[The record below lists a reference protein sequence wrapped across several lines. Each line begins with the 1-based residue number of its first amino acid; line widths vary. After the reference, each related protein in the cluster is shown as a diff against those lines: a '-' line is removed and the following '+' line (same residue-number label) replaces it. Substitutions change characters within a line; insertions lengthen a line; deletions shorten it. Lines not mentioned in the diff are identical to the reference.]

1 MSDSGTISATVEVP
15 AVRVILADD
24 IVDSRM
30 LLRSMLDCV
39 TGVEVVGEAA
49 DERQAVD
56 TATATG
62 ADAVFLDPAMP
73 VMDGLRAATAI
84 RADRPDVK
92 IISYSGGDRAST
104 GVTGVAAGADEYLP
118 KAFTVEQLL
127 AQLRRVFPGR
137 ALAEKP
143 RTGGRPP
150 PQMEQLTGA
159 GNRPG
164 MANPFGYSGTGPCW
178 TLSWRAC

>member
-1 MSDSGTISATVEVP
+1 MSDSGTIGATIEVP

-49 DERQAVD
+49 DGRQAID
-56 TATATG
+56 AATATG

-73 VMDGLRAATAI
+73 VMDGLGAATAI
-84 RADRPDVK
+84 RADHPDVK

-104 GVTGVAAGADEYLP
+104 GATGVAAGADEYRGLHRG
-118 KAFTVEQLL
+118 TV
-127 AQLRRVFPGR
+127 AGPAPARVPRSRPGR
-137 ALAEKP
+137 ETP
-143 RTGGRPP
+143 SRRPP
-150 PQMEQLTGA
+150 TAAARRAADWA
-159 GNRPG
+159 GHRP
-164 MANPFGYSGTGPCW
+164 AW
-178 TLSWRAC
+178 